1 VRTRDLWLREG
12 VVVLTEEG
20 PGGVR
25 IDRLAARLGLTK
37 GSFHHHF
44 AGVADYH
51 AALLAHVERTQVDPL
66 DAMSAETPGIDP
78 ADVLRGLPARL
89 AELYDADLDRALRAW
104 AIEDGGARDLVE
116 RIDRAR
122 LAFLE
127 ALWSQ
132 VVTDDPARA
141 RAAAL
146 LPHLLLVG
154 ANSIRPPLDDADRQA
169 VFGLLPDL
177 IPHV

>member
-1 VRTRDLWLREG
+1 MGTRELWLGEG

-25 IDRLAARLGLTK
+25 IDRLAVRLGLTK

-44 AGVADYH
+44 TGVADYH
-51 AALLAHVERTQVDPL
+51 AALLAHIEQRQVDLL
-66 DAMSAETPGIDP
+66 DTMSVEVTDLDPID
-78 ADVLRGLPARL
+78 ALRGLPARL
-89 AELYDADLDRALRAW
+89 DELFDADLDRALRAW
-104 AIEDGGARDLVE
+104 AIGDSRARDVVE
-116 RIDRAR
+116 RIDSAR

-127 ALWSQ
+127 NLWRRA
-132 VVTDDPARA
+132 VPDPTRA

-154 ANSIRPPLDDADRQA
+154 ANATRPPLDAASRQA
-169 VFGLLPDL
+169 VFDLLTDL

>member
-1 VRTRDLWLREG
+1 MGTRELWLDEG
-12 VVVLTEEG
+12 VVVLTDEG

-44 AGVADYH
+44 AGVADYRT
-51 AALLAHVERTQVDPL
+51 ALLGHIERGQVDRL
-66 DAMSAETPGIDP
+66 DTVSAEVAGLDP
-78 ADVLRGLPARL
+78 RDALRALPERL
-89 AELYDADLDRALRAW
+89 DELSDADLDRALRAW
-104 AIEDGGARDLVE
+104 AIADDGARAVVE
-116 RIDRAR
+116 RVDGAR

-127 ALWSQ
+127 TLWSRA
-132 VVTDDPARA
+132 VPDPARA

-154 ANSIRPPLDDADRQA
+154 ANATRPPLDTASRQA
-169 VFGLLPDL
+169 VFDLLPDL